1 MICLLNNLKQKKMG
15 VFVRRLFDQNGKE
28 TGAILSVV
36 FGVTNIQHK
45 NIIENQLIQFAF
57 DTLYPGEGLNIYR
70 DMYIDTP
77 SITVIKNINNLT
89 EQNITI

>member
-1 MICLLNNLKQKKMG
+1 MSTFIKK
-15 VFVRRLFDQNGKE
+15 LYDQNGRE

-36 FGVTNIQHK
+36 FGAPTNIQQK
-45 NIIENQLIQFAF
+45 NIIENRLIQYAF

-77 SITVIKNINNLT
+77 SITVIGNINNLPD
-89 EQNITI
+89 QQITI

>member
-1 MICLLNNLKQKKMG
+1 MR
-15 VFVRRLFDQNGKE
+15 VFIRRLFDQNGKE

-36 FGVTNIQHK
+36 FGAPTNIQQK
-45 NIIENQLIQFAF
+45 NVIESQLIQYAF
-57 DTLYPGEGLNIYR
+57 NTLYPGEGLNIYR

-77 SITVIKNINNLT
+77 SITVIKNINNLP

>member
-1 MICLLNNLKQKKMG
+1 MSTFIKK
-15 VFVRRLFDQNGKE
+15 LYDQNGKE

-36 FGVTNIQHK
+36 FGSPTNIQQK
-45 NIIENQLIQFAF
+45 NIIENRLIQYAF

-77 SITVIKNINNLT
+77 SITVIRNINNLPD
-89 EQNITI
+89 QQITI

>member
-1 MICLLNNLKQKKMG
+1 MR
-15 VFVRRLFDQNGKE
+15 VFIKRLFDQNGKE

-36 FGVTNIQHK
+36 FGKPTNIQQK
-45 NIIENQLIQFAF
+45 YIIESRLIQYAF
-57 DTLYPGEGLNIYR
+57 DKLYPGEGLNIYR

-77 SITVIKNINNLT
+77 SITIIKNINDIP

>member
-1 MICLLNNLKQKKMG
+1 MSTFIKK
-15 VFVRRLFDQNGKE
+15 LYDQNGKE

-36 FGVTNIQHK
+36 FGAPTNIQQK
-45 NIIENQLIQFAF
+45 NIIENRLIQYAF

-77 SITVIKNINNLT
+77 SITVIKNINNLP
-89 EQNITI
+89 EQQITI

>member
-1 MICLLNNLKQKKMG
+1 MSTFIKK
-15 VFVRRLFDQNGKE
+15 LYDQNGKE

-36 FGVTNIQHK
+36 FGAPTNIQQK
-45 NIIENQLIQFAF
+45 NIIENRLIQYAF

-77 SITVIKNINNLT
+77 SITVIRNINNLPD
-89 EQNITI
+89 QQITI